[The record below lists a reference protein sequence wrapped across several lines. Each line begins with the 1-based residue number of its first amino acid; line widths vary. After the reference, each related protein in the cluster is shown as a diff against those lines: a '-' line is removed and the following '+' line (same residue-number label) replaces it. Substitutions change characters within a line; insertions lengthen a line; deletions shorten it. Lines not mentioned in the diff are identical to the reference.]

1 MKPEKTK
8 SEPYRQNEKQN
19 TAAESNNAPSV
30 NKAADKTTEIFR
42 NAPVP
47 KAVVSNIVP
56 SIVSM
61 MMVLVYNLAD
71 TFFIGQT
78 KDAYMVAAV
87 SIATPVFLLFMAVGL
102 LFGIGGTSLISRML
116 GEGNPQKA
124 KHTSSFCFW
133 TGLTIGIIAMVL
145 IWVFANPICR
155 AVGASDGTMGYAS
168 QYLNIVALGIP
179 FLIVSNS
186 FSNIIRSEGKAQTAM
201 MGMII
206 GNLANIILDPVM
218 ILGLHWNVAGAA
230 IATVIGNIA
239 AALFYLRHL
248 LSDKTMLSIRPK
260 DYMAGNGIASGVL
273 AIGVPASLNSIL
285 MSTSNII
292 TNNIMSGYGDMTVA
306 GLGVAMKVNMIVVM
320 LLIGLGSG
328 IQPLLGYCFGAG
340 NRKRYLSVLKFSL
353 CLAFGLSLIMTA
365 ICYFGAGPLVLA
377 FLDNPDASGYGIAFA
392 RIYIYSGPVM
402 GLLFVFINAIQS
414 TGAAVPSLILS
425 VSRQGLLY
433 IPILLVFGRIFDSA
447 PMLAAAQP
455 VTDYLSTLLA
465 VILFSITYKKYFS
478 KKSAAPALSD

>member
-1 MKPEKTK
+1 MSNKPYTGKKTDMAGTSQKDSPAAQNK
-8 SEPYRQNEKQN
+8 S
-19 TAAESNNAPSV
+19 
-30 NKAADKTTEIFR
+30 TEIFR
-42 NAPVP
+42 DAPVP
-47 KAVVSNIVP
+47 KAVISNIIP

-61 MMVLVYNLAD
+61 IMVLVYNLAD

-87 SIATPVFLLFMAVGL
+87 SVATPAFLIFMAVGM

-124 KHTSSFCFW
+124 KNTSAFCFW
-133 TGLTIGIIAMVL
+133 TGLTIGVIAML
-145 IWVFANPICR
+145 FIWCFAIPVCR
-155 AVGASDGTMGYAS
+155 TIGASEDTIGYAS
-168 QYLNIVALGIP
+168 EYLNIVALGIP
-179 FLIVSNS
+179 FLIISNS
-186 FSNIIRSEGKAQTAM
+186 FSNIIRAEGNAKTAM
-201 MGMII
+201 LGMII

-239 AALFYLRHL
+239 AAVFYLRHL
-248 LSDKTMLSIRPK
+248 LSKKTLLSIHPK
-260 DYMAGNGIASGVL
+260 DYMAGHGVAAGVL
-273 AIGVPASLNSIL
+273 AIGIPASLNSIL

-292 TNNIMSGYGDMTVA
+292 INNIMSDYGDMTVA

-340 NRKRYLSVLKFSL
+340 NKQRYTVVLKFSL
-353 CLAFGLSLIMTA
+353 CLALCLSLIMTA
-365 ICYFGAGPLVLA
+365 ICYLGAKPLVHA
-377 FLDNPDASGYGIAFA
+377 FLEDPDALGYGISFA

-414 TGAAVPSLILS
+414 TGAALPSLILS
-425 VSRQGLLY
+425 ISRQGLLY
-433 IPILLVFGRIFDSA
+433 IPILLTFRSLFDSA
-447 PMLAAAQP
+447 PMVAAAQP

-465 VILFSITYKKYFS
+465 VILFAYTYKKYF
-478 KKSAAPALSD
+478 KANGPSDSISD